1 MQYWHLGDLGAPH
14 QTCDS
19 EGKNKFLEETA
30 RPQNQ
35 LWRKK
40 GLTLINYVANFT
52 SATPIEKDLRYTHR
66 EVGIGVTT
74 EKDVRSKS
82 NPSKEI

>member
-1 MQYWHLGDLGAPH
+1 MGGGVLLQYWHLGDLGAPR
-14 QTCDS
+14 QTFDS
-19 EGKNKFLEETA
+19 AGKNKFLEETA

-52 SATPIEKDLRYTHR
+52 SATPNVNSIEIIKCCYM
-66 EVGIGVTT
+66 IGHVYYM
-74 EKDVRSKS
+74 SLL
-82 NPSKEI
+82 IG